1 MPNEF
6 VAKNGLISQGNI
18 TATGS
23 LVVSQNISA
32 SNISASG
39 TISASVFSGA
49 HTGSTFGT
57 SSWASNALTTSN
69 VNGGTNTY
77 LARWTGNTSLSTG
90 LIRDNGTDLGIGTT
104 PASVYGIYHTRTSIE
119 TTSEIAGYNLTI
131 TNPNTG
137 STVLQ
142 TFRATSLYNAPTA
155 SSITGICSDFLSYT
169 QVNSS
174 GSLYGKIWQFYA
186 GGFVLTGSVT
196 DKTSFYAANAA
207 IGVGATVTTEQGLYV
222 GALAAGTTIYG
233 IRSVIAASATRWN
246 LYLDG
251 TAKNYIAGNV
261 GIGTSTSVNK
271 LDVVGNISCSVI
283 TASLFSG
290 SLSGSVFGTSSW
302 ATNALTAALATSINF
317 TASNATLAQ
326 TASFILASG
335 VSGTVTSA
343 SYALSASFAPV
354 NTNITASWSTN
365 ALTASSINF
374 TASNSTLA
382 QTASNLIV
390 GNSYRITNLTAS
402 NISCSGYL
410 QSAAAAYQQITS
422 STFDSASYSDQW
434 VRIAKFDYSLPSTSP
449 AGGYFNEF
457 ALKINAIP
465 VNGAA
470 LYGDRFVSPAVA
482 LTGSNKGNY
491 VNLLIANASYG
502 PLPAINVL
510 NAWSY
515 STPLVTKIRTAKDS
529 GNSTWYVDAFITNQV
544 AGAIDLMRVES
555 DAGLCQLQW
564 QLNPSTA
571 SYTSSVEFDIT
582 KPGVKNALTYVY
594 NFDGNVT
601 SSGNILVG
609 GRVGV
614 GTTNPSNPL
623 GINGA
628 ASFGSYASTT
638 APANGIIVSGN
649 VGIGTSTVVNK
660 LDVAGNISCS
670 VITASLFSGS
680 LSGSVFGTSSWATN
694 ALTAAFL
701 PVGTY
706 NITSS
711 WATNSLTA
719 SSVVGTVTSAS
730 YAVSSSFSTTAGALV
745 TTNNYTVANLTSTGT
760 SSLGYVGIGV
770 SPTSNLHVVE
780 NTSTGSRIQL
790 GLASSN
796 VLMSSGSTNDL
807 LILNAPYGPSPG
819 TTSNIG
825 AKWGIKFIG
834 GITSLDSNQKT
845 SAIYAVSEDSLGYNR
860 GTSLAFYTNQLNDVT
875 YAERMR
881 IYHNGNVGIGTTS
894 PSASLHIK
902 PTSLGAN
909 GFILE
914 RYATAAKLIYAYES
928 AADGYLEVR
937 SGTDVIVSKISGYA
951 STATYFQSN
960 VGIGT
965 TSPNNK
971 LEVAGTSGTAI
982 ISVNNISANRSS
994 SFGIDNMGAYL
1005 QNSTNG
1011 DYFDFRNATGTANLR
1026 LLHNTNTYLNTTY
1039 TSVGSLVSS
1048 GSKLSVFGNL
1058 SVGSTYGSTASPT
1071 DGAIFEGNVG
1081 IGTTNPTNK
1090 LNVVG
1095 NISCSAIT
1103 ASLFFGTSSWAT
1115 NALTAAFLPV
1125 GTYSITSSWA
1135 TNSLTASSLVIANN
1149 YQVATLSINTS
1160 SVLLP
1165 LTVHGTTYSASIS
1178 GQAANS
1184 IFRIGG
1190 AGTNAILDMGVNADV
1205 APGFSWLQA
1214 RSKIDYSSFSNL
1226 SLNSVGGNVG
1236 VGTTTPTA
1244 ILEVSSS
1251 TALTVF
1257 NVKGAGGTNLF
1268 TISGSGNIGVGTT
1281 PSTTYKMQINGGFS
1295 ATTKSFDI
1303 EHPTKLGKR
1312 LVYGS
1317 LESPYHGVRLTGKG
1331 KLVKGKGV
1339 IQLPDYMKS
1348 LVDYETVNVQ
1358 ITNIKH
1364 NKVIYVDDINEKN
1377 NRVSVAAKVTKTQ
1390 LNKELEFYWT
1400 FTAIRKDVPNLQV
1413 EL

>member
-1 MPNEF
+1 MANEF
-6 VAKNGLISQGNI
+6 VVKNGLISQGNI

-57 SSWASNALTTSN
+57 SSWSTNALTASYVSSSNIVGTVTSASYAVSSSFSTTAGALVTTNNYTVNNLTANATGSFGMVGVGTSSPLGKIDIRPDPVYPGAGAVIVDTDGGNNPRIRMYRPDGGSSTSSYAIHIRNDSGNLNILTAGTNATLGSETVASKFYFTSTGQLGIGTTSPNTLLNVGSGTPSTAANGIQFGSDTSANLYRISTGVIKTDGGLTAAGNITIAKNGAYLYLNGTNGDAEILWQANSVNKWAVGMNVGDPTQNFNIYNYTTATTNLTILSASGNVGIGSAAPTVKLDVVGSAAITSTGAVPLALYSNTHPLYCYDTVSGVVLARIVNTSPNTGSGAQFLLRSGSTDSLVLNSNGTSYLNGGNVGIGTASPSALLHVSDSTSEQIRVQSTGTPTRIRFVNNAGTSYTSYIGAETLGASNVGLIFQTGTGGATRMVVDVNGNVGIGTTNPVNKLDVAGNISCSVITASNFFGTSSWASNALTTSN

-104 PASVYGIYHTRTSIE
+104 PTSVYGIYHTRTSIE
-119 TTSEIAGYNLTI
+119 TTAEIAGYNLTI

-142 TFRATSLYNAPTA
+142 TFRATSLYNAPTGSTIA
-155 SSITGICSDFLSYT
+155 GICSDFLSYT

-174 GSLYGKIWQFYA
+174 GSLYAKIWQFYA

-207 IGVGATVTTEQGLYV
+207 TGAGATVTTEHGLYV
-222 GALAAGTTIYG
+222 SALTAGTTIYG
-233 IRSVIAASATRWN
+233 IRSIVATSTNRWN
-246 LYLDG
+246 LYIDG

-290 SLSGSVFGTSSW
+290 SLSGSV
-302 ATNALTAALATSINF
+302 
-317 TASNATLAQ
+317 
-326 TASFILASG
+326 
-335 VSGTVTSA
+335 
-343 SYALSASFAPV
+343 
-354 NTNITASWSTN
+354 
-365 ALTASSINF
+365 
-374 TASNSTLA
+374 
-382 QTASNLIV
+382 
-390 GNSYRITNLTAS
+390 
-402 NISCSGYL
+402 
-410 QSAAAAYQQITS
+410 
-422 STFDSASYSDQW
+422 
-434 VRIAKFDYSLPSTSP
+434 
-449 AGGYFNEF
+449 
-457 ALKINAIP
+457 
-465 VNGAA
+465 
-470 LYGDRFVSPAVA
+470 
-482 LTGSNKGNY
+482 
-491 VNLLIANASYG
+491 
-502 PLPAINVL
+502 
-510 NAWSY
+510 
-515 STPLVTKIRTAKDS
+515 
-529 GNSTWYVDAFITNQV
+529 
-544 AGAIDLMRVES
+544 
-555 DAGLCQLQW
+555 
-564 QLNPSTA
+564 
-571 SYTSSVEFDIT
+571 
-582 KPGVKNALTYVY
+582 
-594 NFDGNVT
+594 
-601 SSGNILVG
+601 
-609 GRVGV
+609 
-614 GTTNPSNPL
+614 
-623 GINGA
+623 
-628 ASFGSYASTT
+628 
-638 APANGIIVSGN
+638 
-649 VGIGTSTVVNK
+649 
-660 LDVAGNISCS
+660 
-670 VITASLFSGS
+670 
-680 LSGSVFGTSSWATN
+680 
-694 ALTAAFL
+694 
-701 PVGTY
+701 
-706 NITSS
+706 
-711 WATNSLTA
+711 
-719 SSVVGTVTSAS
+719 
-730 YAVSSSFSTTAGALV
+730 
-745 TTNNYTVANLTSTGT
+745 
-760 SSLGYVGIGV
+760 
-770 SPTSNLHVVE
+770 
-780 NTSTGSRIQL
+780 
-790 GLASSN
+790 
-796 VLMSSGSTNDL
+796 
-807 LILNAPYGPSPG
+807 
-819 TTSNIG
+819 
-825 AKWGIKFIG
+825 
-834 GITSLDSNQKT
+834 
-845 SAIYAVSEDSLGYNR
+845 
-860 GTSLAFYTNQLNDVT
+860 
-875 YAERMR
+875 
-881 IYHNGNVGIGTTS
+881 
-894 PSASLHIK
+894 
-902 PTSLGAN
+902 
-909 GFILE
+909 
-914 RYATAAKLIYAYES
+914 
-928 AADGYLEVR
+928 
-937 SGTDVIVSKISGYA
+937 
-951 STATYFQSN
+951 
-960 VGIGT
+960 
-965 TSPNNK
+965 
-971 LEVAGTSGTAI
+971 
-982 ISVNNISANRSS
+982 
-994 SFGIDNMGAYL
+994 
-1005 QNSTNG
+1005 
-1011 DYFDFRNATGTANLR
+1011 
-1026 LLHNTNTYLNTTY
+1026 
-1039 TSVGSLVSS
+1039 
-1048 GSKLSVFGNL
+1048 
-1058 SVGSTYGSTASPT
+1058 
-1071 DGAIFEGNVG
+1071 
-1081 IGTTNPTNK
+1081 
-1090 LNVVG
+1090 
-1095 NISCSAIT
+1095 
-1103 ASLFFGTSSWAT
+1103 FGTSSWAT

-1331 KLVKGKGV
+1331 KLVKGKGI

-1364 NKVIYVDDINEKN
+1364 NKVIYVDNIDEKN
-1377 NRVSVAAKVTKTQ
+1377 NNVSVAAKIAKTQ